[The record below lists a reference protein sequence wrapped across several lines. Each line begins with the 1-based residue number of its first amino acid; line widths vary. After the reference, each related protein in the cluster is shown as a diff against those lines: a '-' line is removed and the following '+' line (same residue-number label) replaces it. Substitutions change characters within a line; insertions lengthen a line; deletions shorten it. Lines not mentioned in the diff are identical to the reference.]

1 MNWYEG
7 NPGIQLLREVNQV
20 FRLGEQGLN
29 QDPEETDKDGKL
41 HHQRA
46 KAAYRAHAGFPVEL
60 HGFLGNARPVAAVTF
75 LYLPHAGLQFAHAP
89 HLANLL
95 QGQGKGYQPHQDGE
109 GDDGQPHVVEADNVK
124 HHQGVEHGA
133 NDYFVPE
140 YEEKIK
146 KFQLDS

>member
-1 MNWYEG
+1 MNRDES
-7 NPGIQLLREVNQV
+7 NPGIQLLGEVNQV

-29 QDPEETDKDGKL
+29 QDPEEPDEDGQL

-46 KAAYRAHAGFPVEL
+46 EAANRANAGLPVEL
-60 HGFLGNARPVAAVTF
+60 HGFLGNARPVATVTF
-75 LYLPHAGLQFAHAP
+75 LDLPHSGLQFAHPP

-109 GDDGQPHVVEADNVK
+109 GDDGQPHVVEADHVQ
-124 HHQGVEHGA
+124 HHQGVEHRA

-140 YEEKIK
+140 YEEKVK
-146 KFQLDS
+146 KFQRDS

>member
-1 MNWYEG
+1 VNWDES
-7 NPGIQLLREVNQV
+7 NPGVQLFGQVNQV

-41 HHQRA
+41 HYQRA
-46 KAAYRAHAGFPVEL
+46 EAANRAYAGFAVEL
-60 HGFLGNARPVAAVTF
+60 HGFLGNAGPVAAVTF
-75 LYLPHAGLQFAHAP
+75 LDLAHAGLQFAHAP

-109 GDDGQPHVVEADNVK
+109 GDNGQPHVVEADHVQ

-146 KFQLDS
+146 KFQRDS